1 VAVRPSSTALLLPA
15 LVVCAAV
22 TVAAQQPKALPDL
35 ADVLQRVG
43 QRVELY
49 FMRAQSIVCTEI
61 VGLMP
66 VESNGFPRGRTVE
79 SELRLSWE
87 PTEENPVPIEARTLR
102 QVIKVN
108 GHAPRKD
115 DHNNCTAPEQNASE
129 VQPLSLLLP
138 QQRHEYSFKLAG
150 SAQIDK
156 RAAILVDYR
165 MVDKPEVTVELV
177 DGKEDCISYSLDGGM
192 RGRIWIDAETF
203 DVLRMDQALI
213 GLVDIPLPRK
223 IANRNRWPSWTVERW
238 DTTIRF
244 KPVAFQDPP
253 ETLVLPVS
261 SSSYRVTRGA
271 GTPSLRTNT
280 QYSSY
285 RRFITGARIVP
296 PQQ

>member
-1 VAVRPSSTALLLPA
+1 VAVRPSSTALILPA
-15 LVVCAAV
+15 LIVCAVV
-22 TVAAQQPKALPDL
+22 TVAAQQPKTLPDL

-43 QRVELY
+43 TRVELY

-66 VESNGFPRGRTVE
+66 VDSGGFPRGRTVE

-108 GHAPRKD
+108 GSAPRKD
-115 DHNNCTAPEQNASE
+115 DHNNCTAPEQNTSE

-150 SAQIDK
+150 LAQIDK
-156 RAAILVDYR
+156 RPAILVDYR
-165 MVDKPEVTVELV
+165 MVDKPSVTVDLV
-177 DGKEDCISYSLDGGM
+177 DGKEDCVSYALDGGM
-192 RGRIWIDAETF
+192 RGRVWIDAETF
-203 DVLRMDQALI
+203 DVLRMDQGLI

-223 IANRNRWPSWTVERW
+223 IANRNRWPSWTMERW
-238 DTTIRF
+238 DTSIRF
-244 KPVAFQDPP
+244 KPVTFQDPP

-261 SSSYRVTRGA
+261 SSSYRITRGA
-271 GTPSLRTNT
+271 GTPNLRTST

-285 RRFITGARIVP
+285 RRFITGARIVT
-296 PQQ
+296 QQ

>member
-1 VAVRPSSTALLLPA
+1 MANRPSSTALILPA
-15 LVVCAAV
+15 LVLGAA
-22 TVAAQQPKALPDL
+22 TLAARQTAALPDL

-43 QRVELY
+43 ERVEQY
-49 FMRAQSIVCTEI
+49 FTRAQSIVCIEI

-66 VESNGFPRGRTVE
+66 VDSVGLGRGRTVE

-87 PTEENPVPIEARTLR
+87 PSDENPIPIEARTLR

-115 DHNNCTAPEQNASE
+115 DHDNCTSPEQNTSE

-150 SAQIDK
+150 AARVDN

-165 MVDKPEVTVELV
+165 MVEKPSVTVELV
-177 DGKEDCISYSLDGGM
+177 NGKEDCVSYALDGGM

-203 DVLRMDQALI
+203 DVLRMDQGLI

-223 IANRNRWPSWTVERW
+223 VATFAVMRPVRPW
-238 DTTIRF
+238 DKSHSCKR
-244 KPVAFQDPP
+244 
-253 ETLVLPVS
+253 
-261 SSSYRVTRGA
+261 
-271 GTPSLRTNT
+271 
-280 QYSSY
+280 
-285 RRFITGARIVP
+285 
-296 PQQ
+296 